1 MPPSRSLLGGR
12 PDGHAEPPQGAGGWA
27 SAPLRIV
34 REDPSA
40 IPALGAIALLVA
52 WAADQDGFPQTHW
65 APGGLILLALLAIAI
80 GAGGLSIEAIPPPVR
95 LAIGALAAYTAF
107 SFLSIL
113 WAKAPG
119 EAWEGADRTFL
130 YLIIFAL
137 FAGFQRSGR
146 SAALL
151 LCTWVLAMA
160 GLAVYTVAHI
170 DAAAASVPSLQA
182 LMPGGRLVF
191 PAGYANA
198 NAAMWMMAFF
208 VAWLLASARRLPTP
222 LRGLLAGSAVVLAC
236 AALYSQSRGAV
247 YSIPIMLLLVF
258 ALLPG
263 RVRNLLWLLPIGLGV
278 GACTPAILHL
288 DKHLESGWAPASVV
302 HSATLPVLLSAAVVT
317 ILGTA
322 IARFE
327 SRLPASQRTR
337 ERTRRAI
344 GIVSVLGAILAIVA
358 LAAAIG
364 RPIGR
369 VEHAWNTFTSI
380 KGYGANSAGQSRLV
394 GGFGSNRYD
403 FYRVAWHEF
412 VEHPLIGIGVDNF
425 AEEYLRLGHSL
436 ETPHYPHSVEL
447 RTLLETGLLGA
458 IFVLAGLIGSVL
470 ALRRA
475 LRRTDPLAKALAAAA
490 LAGFA
495 YWAVHGSFD
504 WFFEYAGLGACAFAL
519 LGLGCS
525 LTAPR
530 PPRAR
535 AESPAALDPDPRP
548 RDRPLTR
555 GRRMVLGAGMLAI
568 ILAGGLSLGL
578 PWLSRMEVESAAK
591 AWTQRPSSAYAQLH
605 QAAEINPLSA
615 EPNLIAGTI
624 ALRLRQLDRAR
635 VEFERAV
642 SRLPGNAYATLEL
655 GAIASS
661 RGHAEE
667 ALRLLERA
675 AFLSPRNEL
684 TKQALETARKGE
696 RVDVEALN
704 RSILREA
711 EQFS

>member
-1 MPPSRSLLGGR
+1 MPPFPSLLGGR
-12 PDGHAEPPQGAGGWA
+12 PDGDAQPPQGARGRA
-27 SAPLRIV
+27 LVPLRII

-40 IPALGAIALLVA
+40 IPSLGAVALLIA
-52 WAADQDGFPQTHW
+52 WAANQDGFPQTHW
-65 APGGLILLALLAIAI
+65 APGGLILLALLAIAV
-80 GAGGLSIEAIPPPVR
+80 GASGLSIKAIPSPVR
-95 LAIGALAAYTAF
+95 LAIGGLAAYTAF

-119 EAWEGADRTFL
+119 EAWEGADRTLL
-130 YLIIFAL
+130 YLVIFAL

-151 LCTWVLAMA
+151 LCSWVLAMA
-160 GLAVYTVAHI
+160 GLAVYTVLHI

-198 NAAMWMMAFF
+198 DAAMWMMAFF
-208 VAWLLASARRLPTP
+208 AAWLLAGARRLPAP
-222 LRGLLAGSAVVLAC
+222 LRGLLAGSAVILAC
-236 AALYSQSRGAV
+236 AALYSQSRGSV

-258 ALLPG
+258 VLLPG
-263 RVRNLLWLLPIGLGV
+263 RVRNLLWLLPIGVGV

-302 HSATLPVLLSAAVVT
+302 HSATLPALIAAAVVA

-322 IARFE
+322 IATLE
-327 SRLPASQRTR
+327 ASHPASQRTR
-337 ERTRRAI
+337 RRLRRGI
-344 GIVSVLGAILAIVA
+344 GIASVLGVVVA
-358 LAAAIG
+358 AVVVAVAIG

-412 VEHPLIGIGVDNF
+412 VEHPLIGIGADNF

-447 RTLLETGLLGA
+447 RTLVETGLLGA
-458 IFVLAGLIGSVL
+458 LFVLAGLLGSAAAV
-470 ALRRA
+470 RRA
-475 LRRTDPLAKALAAAA
+475 LRRVDPLAKAVAAAA

-504 WFFEYAGLGACAFAL
+504 WFFEYAGLGASAFLL
-519 LGLGCS
+519 LGLSCS
-525 LTAPR
+525 L
-530 PPRAR
+530 
-535 AESPAALDPDPRP
+535 ALPRP
-548 RDRPLTR
+548 RRAQAQPAAIEPHPQPPSRSITRPR
-555 GRRMVLGAGMLAI
+555 QIALGACMLVMLA
-568 ILAGGLSLGL
+568 AGVLSLGL

-615 EPNLIAGTI
+615 EPSLIAGTI
-624 ALRLRQLDRAR
+624 ALRLRQLGKAR
-635 VEFERAV
+635 VEFEDAV

-661 RGHAEE
+661 RGEAKE

-675 AFLSPRNEL
+675 AYLNPRNAL
-684 TKQALETARKGE
+684 TQQALEMVRKGE
-696 RVDVEALN
+696 RVDVEGLN